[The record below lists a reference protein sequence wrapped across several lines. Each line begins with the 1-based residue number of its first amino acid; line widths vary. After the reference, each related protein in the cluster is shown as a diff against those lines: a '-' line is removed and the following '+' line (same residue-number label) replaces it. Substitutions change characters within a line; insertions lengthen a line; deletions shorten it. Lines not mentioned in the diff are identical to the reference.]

1 MARFSTALL
10 AIIGFA
16 TTGAG
21 TPASTSHADM
31 LTSCSRI
38 AEAEPMLADGYE
50 ICITGKVQ
58 ASYPSHP
65 VATPEKKHSI
75 FCITDST
82 GGAYVLAPTNMT
94 HVAGDIVA
102 ISGKLEFIDY
112 IGRSVIIPR
121 QMTVLRH
128 GAPEPPANA
137 DLREIRD
144 GARVFHVVS
153 TTGLVIDAFHDE
165 LDPRWNWIL
174 ISENETSVPLAVFG
188 EQIPQDTLDAFIGR
202 TIAATGLCAPST
214 GRRRFICPIVRIAD
228 LSDIRVCDVDSR
240 DDFNAP
246 FLTQST
252 SVKSLNRYRL
262 RGFVLATWSERRL
275 FVQPTTGKAVE
286 VKLKPGCSLPHV
298 GDFVEV
304 SGFAKTDIF
313 TVRLTQATLKRMPTA
328 ESFTPRRTDVTPQDL
343 IVNNAD
349 RQRIE
354 TDFHGKL
361 IRITGIAT
369 APPKEPTG
377 DSILL
382 LNCDGHIIP
391 LDASALNNAPALAID
406 PGSTISATGICLLEL
421 DTDNHTSALPRAKGF
436 RLILRNSSDI
446 VVLKTPPWWTAGK
459 LLLVIGI
466 LLLLL
471 LSIVLWNISLRL
483 IAERR
488 GRELF
493 RENVAHISADLRT
506 EERTR
511 LAVDLHDSLAQM
523 LTGVSLQIDAGEYG
537 IASKSLKSCRDEL
550 RNCLW
555 DLRNQ
560 TLEER
565 DMGEAIRR
573 TLKPHI
579 GTAQLLVRFN
589 VPRAKL
595 SDSTAHSV
603 LMIVRELAT
612 NAVRHGHA
620 KTIRVAGGLDA
631 DELRFSV
638 RDDGCGFDP
647 DRCLGMAE
655 GHFGLQ
661 GIRERV
667 KRCDGTVSVESISGR
682 GTRVTISL
690 KRQK

>member
-1 MARFSTALL
+1 MTSLHRSFFCIGLFAAL
-10 AIIGFA
+10 
-16 TTGAG
+16 
-21 TPASTSHADM
+21 TSHADV
-31 LTSCSRI
+31 LTTCSRI
-38 AEAEPMLADGYE
+38 AEAEPMPSDGYE

-65 VATPEKKHSI
+65 VAAPEKKNST
-75 FCITDST
+75 FCITDAT

-94 HVAGDIVA
+94 HAAGDVVA
-102 ISGKLEFIDY
+102 ISGKLKYIDY
-112 IGRSVIIPR
+112 IGLSVIIPR
-121 QMTVLRH
+121 HMTVLRH
-128 GAPEPPANA
+128 ETPEPPA
-137 DLREIRD
+137 DTSLREIRE
-144 GARVFHVVS
+144 GSRAFHVVS

-165 LDPRWNWIL
+165 LDPRWNWL
-174 ISENETSVPLAVFG
+174 LVCEDETSVPLAVFG
-188 EQIPQDTLDAFIGR
+188 EKIQQDALDALIGR

-214 GRRRFICPIVRIAD
+214 GRRRFICPIMRIAD
-228 LSDIRVCDVDSR
+228 MSDIRVCDVDPK
-240 DDFNAP
+240 DVFDVP

-252 SVKSLNRYRL
+252 SVKSLKRYRL

-275 FVQPTTGKAVE
+275 FVQPKTGKAVE
-286 VKLKPGCSLPHV
+286 VKLKPGVPLPHV

-313 TVRLTQATLKRMPTA
+313 TVRLTQSILRRMPTT
-328 ESFTPRRTDVTPQDL
+328 ESFTPRRADVTPQDL
-343 IVNNAD
+343 IVSNAD

-369 APPKEPTG
+369 TPPKEPAG
-377 DSILL
+377 DSRLL

-391 LDASALNNAPALAID
+391 LDVSTLNTAPALAIE
-406 PGSTISATGICLLEL
+406 PGSTVAATGICLLEL
-421 DTDNHTSALPRAKGF
+421 DTDNHTSALPRVKGF
-436 RLILRNSSDI
+436 RLIPRNSGDI
-446 VVLKTPPWWTAGK
+446 VVLMTPPWWTSGR
-459 LLLVIGI
+459 LLMVIGI
-466 LLLLL
+466 LLILLL
-471 LSIVLWNISLRL
+471 TIVVWNITLRV

-523 LTGVSLQIDAGEYG
+523 LTGVSFQIDAGDLAL
-537 IASKSLKSCRDEL
+537 ASKALKSCRDEL

-579 GTAQLLVRFN
+579 GAAQLVVRFN

-603 LMIVRELAT
+603 LMIIRELAT
-612 NAVRHGHA
+612 NAVRHGRA

-647 DRCLGMAE
+647 EKQLGMAE

-667 KRCDGTVSVESISGR
+667 KRSDGMLSIDSAPGTGTKVTV
-682 GTRVTISL
+682 SL

>member
-1 MARFSTALL
+1 MICLLRDFLCVGLFAAL
-10 AIIGFA
+10 
-16 TTGAG
+16 
-21 TPASTSHADM
+21 TSHADV
-31 LTSCSRI
+31 LTRCSQI
-38 AEAEPMLADGYE
+38 AEAEPMPSDGHE
-50 ICITGKVQ
+50 IRITGKVQ

-65 VATPEKKHSI
+65 VAAPEKKSSS
-75 FCITDST
+75 FCITDAT
-82 GGAYVLAPTNMT
+82 GGSYVLAPTNMA
-94 HVAGDIVA
+94 HVAGDVVA

-128 GAPEPPANA
+128 ETPESPANV

-144 GARVFHVVS
+144 GAKAFHVVS

-165 LDPRWNWIL
+165 LDPRWNWLL
-174 ISENETSVPLAVFG
+174 ICENETTVPLAVFG
-188 EQIPQDTLDAFIGR
+188 KEIPQDALDVFIGR

-214 GRRRFICPIVRIAD
+214 GRRRFICPIIRIAD
-228 LSDIRVCDVDSR
+228 LSDIHVCDVNTTDV
-240 DDFNAP
+240 FNAP
-246 FLTQST
+246 LLTQST

-262 RGFVLATWSERRL
+262 RGFVLAIWGEHRL
-275 FVQPTTGKAVE
+275 FVQPTAGKAVE
-286 VKLKPGCSLPHV
+286 VKLKPGVPLPHV

-313 TVRLTQATLKRMPTA
+313 TVRLTQSTLRRMPEA
-328 ESFTPRRTDVTPQDL
+328 GPFIPHRTDVTPQDL

-349 RQRIE
+349 KQRIE

-361 IRITGIAT
+361 IRITGITT
-369 APPKEPTG
+369 APPKEPAGNT
-377 DSILL
+377 SLL

-391 LDASALNNAPALAID
+391 LDASALNNTPALTIE
-406 PGSTISATGICLLEL
+406 PGSTIAATGICLLEL
-421 DTDNHTSALPRAKGF
+421 DTDNHTSALPRVKGF
-436 RLILRNSSDI
+436 RLILRDSDDI

-471 LSIVLWNISLRL
+471 LAIVLWNISLRL

-506 EERTR
+506 DERTR

-523 LTGVSLQIDAGEYG
+523 LTGVSLQIDAGEYE

-579 GTAQLLVRFN
+579 GTAELIIRFN
-589 VPRAKL
+589 VPRQKL
-595 SDSTAHSV
+595 SDLTAHSV
-603 LMIVRELAT
+603 LMIIRELAT

-620 KTIRVAGGLDA
+620 KTIRVAGGLDGDA
-631 DELRFSV
+631 LMLSV
-638 RDDGCGFDP
+638 RDDGRGFDP

-667 KRCDGTVSVESISGR
+667 KRCDGTVAIESTPGK
-682 GTRVTISL
+682 GTRVTVSL

>member
-1 MARFSTALL
+1 MTSLHRSFFCFGLFAAL
-10 AIIGFA
+10 
-16 TTGAG
+16 
-21 TPASTSHADM
+21 TSHADV
-31 LTSCSRI
+31 LASCSQI
-38 AEAEPMLADGYE
+38 AEAEPMPADGYE

-58 ASYPSHP
+58 VSYPSHP
-65 VATPEKKHSI
+65 VAAPEKKNSI
-75 FCITDST
+75 FCITDAT
-82 GGAYVLAPTNMT
+82 GGAYVLAPTNKT
-94 HVAGDIVA
+94 HAAGDVIA
-102 ISGKLEFIDY
+102 ITGKLEFINY
-112 IGRSVIIPR
+112 IGLSVIIPR

-128 GAPEPPANA
+128 ETPESPADA
-137 DLREIRD
+137 DLREIRN
-144 GARVFHVVS
+144 GVRLFHVVS

-165 LDPRWNWIL
+165 LDPRWNWLL
-174 ISENETSVPLAVFG
+174 ISENETTVPLAVFG
-188 EQIPQDTLDAFIGR
+188 KSIPQDTLDAFIGH
-202 TIAATGLCAPST
+202 TIATTGLCAPST

-228 LSDIRVCDVDSR
+228 LNDIRVCDVDPK
-240 DDFNAP
+240 DVFNAP
-246 FLTQST
+246 LLTQST

-275 FVQPTTGKAVE
+275 FVQPTVGKAVE
-286 VKLKPGCSLPHV
+286 VKLKPGAPLPHV

-313 TVRLTQATLKRMPTA
+313 TVRLTQSILRRLPTT

-343 IVNNAD
+343 IVNNAE

-361 IRITGIAT
+361 IQITGITT
-369 APPKEPTG
+369 APPKEPAG
-377 DSILL
+377 DTCIL

-391 LDASALNNAPALAID
+391 LDVSTLNDAPGLAIE
-406 PGSTISATGICLLEL
+406 PGSTVAATGICLLEL
-421 DTDNHTSALPRAKGF
+421 DTDNHTSALPRVKGF
-436 RLILRNSSDI
+436 RLIPRNSGDI
-446 VVLKTPPWWTAGK
+446 VVLMTPPWWTSGR
-459 LLLVIGI
+459 LLMVIGI
-466 LLLLL
+466 LLILLL
-471 LSIVLWNISLRL
+471 TIVVWNITLRV

-493 RENVAHISADLRT
+493 RENVARISADLRT

-523 LTGVSLQIDAGEYG
+523 LTGVSLQIDAGNLE

-579 GTAQLLVRFN
+579 GAAQLVVRFN
-589 VPRAKL
+589 VPRAKF

-603 LMIVRELAT
+603 LMIIRELAT
-612 NAVRHGHA
+612 NAVRHGRA

-667 KRCDGTVSVESISGR
+667 KRCDGTIAIESAPGKSTKI
-682 GTRVTISL
+682 TISL